1 MLILILNQV
10 ILNMSHEGNLCWIF
24 RNDAGDKE
32 VSLNSNNIVLNYHKW
47 AYKGF
52 KYFLN
57 DVLLIINALKKYK
70 PFKLKFFK
78 ANIIIVNL

>member
-32 VSLNSNNIVLNYHKW
+32 VSLNSNNIVLNYHK
-47 AYKGF
+47 
-52 KYFLN
+52 
-57 DVLLIINALKKYK
+57 
-70 PFKLKFFK
+70 
-78 ANIIIVNL
+78 